1 MVIDMD
7 EKLVQK
13 FYDMLNQITKAETER
28 AERRIEET
36 KKSREALERIAEVLE
51 YFLKEMDAEA
61 ERDIKEKLEGT
72 KRIPPLDNHYYKKT
86 PNF

>member
-1 MVIDMD
+1 MMIEMD
-7 EKLVQK
+7 ELP
-13 FYDMLNQITKAETER
+13 YELIANTLNQINKIGGVTAQLEKVNE
-28 AERRIEET
+28 
-36 KKSREALERIAEVLE
+36 KLERIAEALE

-72 KRIPPLDNHYYKKT
+72 KRIPPNENHYYKKT

>member
-1 MVIDMD
+1 MIEMD
-7 EKLVQK
+7 ELP
-13 FYDMLNQITKAETER
+13 YELIANTLNQINKIGGVTAQLEKVNE
-28 AERRIEET
+28 
-36 KKSREALERIAEVLE
+36 KLERIAEALE

-72 KRIPPLDNHYYKKT
+72 KRIPPNENHYYKKT